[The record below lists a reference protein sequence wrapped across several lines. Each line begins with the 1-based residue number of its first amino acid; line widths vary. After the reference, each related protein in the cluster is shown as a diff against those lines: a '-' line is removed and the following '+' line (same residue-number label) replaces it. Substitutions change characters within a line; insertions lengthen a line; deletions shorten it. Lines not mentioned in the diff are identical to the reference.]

1 MSRRRCR
8 AVIVAAALAALV
20 AAPAAQAADRAGDLE
35 RQLRQRV
42 EAPALGRDVTVHV
55 RDTDSD
61 EQLYG
66 RDADEPQLPASTM
79 KVVTAVT
86 SLHTL
91 GRGHRFATRVMAGRD
106 EGTIILAGGG
116 DPLLSAADLRRL
128 AERTAAKL
136 KKDGVNRVVVDVD
149 DYLFPRPTDARGW
162 EPGDSP
168 TYAAAVRPLAMLGEY
183 SRDTVSNALA
193 VFVRELDSAGID
205 ARVGDRAVVPDG
217 SRRIAVVARNSLAD
231 AIELMLRVSE
241 NNVAEVLFRQVALAR
256 GYPATWSA
264 STAAAKETL
273 RELDLST
280 VDLKLFDGSGLS
292 MDDRLTAEF
301 LTSVFDRVV
310 DPSYRDLAPIRRWVP
325 IAGQTGTLTNRFSSA
340 PASCARGEVFAK
352 TGSLTGV
359 NTLAGLTRAPDGTWR
374 SFAVMVNHRPPDYA
388 PALTS
393 AAIDAIAATVH
404 GCA

>member
-1 MSRRRCR
+1 
-8 AVIVAAALAALV
+8 
-20 AAPAAQAADRAGDLE
+20 
-35 RQLRQRV
+35 
-42 EAPALGRDVTVHV
+42 
-55 RDTDSD
+55 
-61 EQLYG
+61 
-66 RDADEPQLPASTM
+66 
-79 KVVTAVT
+79 
-86 SLHTL
+86 
-91 GRGHRFATRVMAGRD
+91 RVMAGPD
-106 EGTIILAGGG
+106 EETVILVGGG
-116 DPLLSAADLRRL
+116 DPLLTAADLRRL
-128 AERTAAKL
+128 AGRTAAKL
-136 KKDGVNRVVVDVD
+136 KKEGVRSVVLDVD

-183 SRDTVSNALA
+183 SRDTVSTALA
-193 VFVRELDSAGID
+193 VFVRELQGEGIS
-205 ARVGDRAVVPDG
+205 ARVGERAVVPDD
-217 SRRIAVVARNSLAD
+217 SRRIAVVARNTLAD

-273 RELDLST
+273 RELDLT
-280 VDLKLFDGSGLS
+280 PFGMKLYDGSGLS
-292 MDDRLTAEF
+292 MDDRLTAKF
-301 LTSVFDRVV
+301 LTTVLDLVV
-310 DPSYRDLAPIRRWVP
+310 DPAHRELAPIRRWMPV
-325 IAGQTGTLTNRFSSA
+325 AGETGTLTNRFSSP
-340 PASCARGEVFAK
+340 PASCARGAVFAK

-388 PALTS
+388 PGLTS

>member
-1 MSRRRCR
+1 VSRRHGR
-8 AVIVAAALAALV
+8 ALIAVAALAALV
-20 AAPAAQAADRAGDLE
+20 AAPAAQAADRAADLE

-55 RDTDSD
+55 RDTESD
-61 EQLYG
+61 QEMYG

-86 SLHTL
+86 ALHTL
-91 GRGHRFATRVMAGRD
+91 GRGHRFATRVMAGPD
-106 EGTIILAGGG
+106 KGTIILAGGG

-128 AERTAAKL
+128 AERTAAKV
-136 KKDGVNRVVVDVD
+136 KDDGDDRVVVDVD

-183 SRDTVSNALA
+183 SRDTASNALA
-193 VFVRELDSAGID
+193 VFVRELDRAGIK
-205 ARVGDRAVVPDG
+205 ARVGNRTVVPDG
-217 SRRIAVVARNSLAD
+217 SPRIAVVARNSLAD

-264 STAAAKETL
+264 STAAAKEAL

-301 LTSVFDRVV
+301 LTAVFDRVV
-310 DPSYRDLAPIRRWVP
+310 DPSFQDLAPIRRWVP

-340 PASCARGEVFAK
+340 PASCARGAVFAK

>member
-1 MSRRRCR
+1 MSRRPWR
-8 AVIVAAALAALV
+8 AAIVAAALAALV
-20 AAPAAQAADRAGDLE
+20 AGPAAQAADRAGELE
-35 RQLRQRV
+35 RQLLQRV
-42 EAPALGRDVTVHV
+42 DAPALGRDVTVHV
-55 RDTDSD
+55 LDAGSD
-61 EQLYG
+61 RQLFG
-66 RDADEPQLPASTM
+66 HDADELQLPASTM
-79 KVVTAVT
+79 KVITAVT
-86 SLHTL
+86 ALHTL
-91 GRGHRFATRVMAGRD
+91 GRSHRFATRVMAGPD
-106 EGTIILAGGG
+106 EETVILVGGG
-116 DPLLSAADLRRL
+116 DPLLTAADLRRL
-128 AERTAAKL
+128 AGRTAAKL
-136 KKDGVNRVVVDVD
+136 KKEGVRSVVVDVD

-183 SRDTVSNALA
+183 SRDTVSTALA
-193 VFVRELDSAGID
+193 VFVRELQGEGIS
-205 ARVGDRAVVPDG
+205 ARVGERAVVPDD
-217 SRRIAVVARNSLAD
+217 SRRIAVVARNTLAD

-273 RELDLST
+273 RELDLT
-280 VDLKLFDGSGLS
+280 PFGMKLYDGSGLS
-292 MDDRLTAEF
+292 MDDRLTAKF
-301 LTSVFDRVV
+301 LTTVLDRVV
-310 DPSYRDLAPIRRWVP
+310 DPAHRELAPIRRWMPV
-325 IAGQTGTLTNRFSSA
+325 AGETGTLTNRFSSP
-340 PASCARGEVFAK
+340 PASCARGAVFAK

-388 PALTS
+388 PGLTS